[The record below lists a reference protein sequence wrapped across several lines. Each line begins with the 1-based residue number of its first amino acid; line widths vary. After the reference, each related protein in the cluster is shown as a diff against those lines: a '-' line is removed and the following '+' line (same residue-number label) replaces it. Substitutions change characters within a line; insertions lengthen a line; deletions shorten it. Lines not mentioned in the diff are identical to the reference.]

1 MSELRRAPLPALL
14 DRIEQVQALD
24 RMVEPVEQFVRRV
37 PEGVRRG
44 LHGVAW
50 SGAPLHPA
58 LVHVP
63 LGSWVAASVMD
74 AAHRPDAARSL
85 TVLGVLAAVPTAVA
99 GWSDWVELRSYEH
112 KRIGVVH
119 AGAIAAG
126 LVLYTGSIAARCA
139 GKVRLGQRLGL
150 AGLAAVS
157 VAGAIGG
164 DLVFQRGANVN
175 CDKRA

>member
-1 MSELRRAPLPALL
+1 MSEVRRAPLPALL
-14 DRIEQVQALD
+14 DRTERVEALD
-24 RMVEPVEQFVRRV
+24 RVVEPIEQFVRRV

-74 AAHRPDAARSL
+74 AAHRPEAARSL
-85 TVLGVLAAVPTAVA
+85 TVLGVVAAVPTAVA
-99 GWSDWVELRSYEH
+99 GWSDWVELSSEH
-112 KRIGVVH
+112 KRVGVLH
-119 AGAIAAG
+119 AGAIAVG
-126 LVLYTGSIAARCA
+126 LVLYTGSIAARYT
-139 GKVRLGQRLGL
+139 GKVRLGRRLGL

-175 CDKRA
+175 CGKRA